1 MERGTP
7 TGSVSAVYSRA
18 THFMY
23 NISIQMFRKNK
34 EHGNANGYIT
44 QYKTPRSRLNL
55 KLLLFLE
62 RKPYRSH
69 PDL

>member
-1 MERGTP
+1 
-7 TGSVSAVYSRA
+7 
-18 THFMY
+18 MY

-44 QYKTPRSRLNL
+44 QYKTPRLRLNL

-62 RKPYRSH
+62 GNAIDPTQIS
-69 PDL
+69 DQ